1 MGKTMSHIGTHGVV
15 YPDEL
20 RILESVFEKAC
31 RTSKI
36 TRDSAEAER
45 IALKIMLL
53 FQGGIDDCGQLL
65 EAAIKLPNA
74 DEDQDENLKCS

>member
-53 FQGGIDDCGQLL
+53 FCGQLL